1 LLIATKTDNLT
12 LKQKREKKKRKR
24 KKNIYNCFRCAHT

>member
-12 LKQKREKKKRKR
+12 LKQKKKSEKRKR
-24 KKNIYNCFRCAHT
+24 NEKRHTQLL